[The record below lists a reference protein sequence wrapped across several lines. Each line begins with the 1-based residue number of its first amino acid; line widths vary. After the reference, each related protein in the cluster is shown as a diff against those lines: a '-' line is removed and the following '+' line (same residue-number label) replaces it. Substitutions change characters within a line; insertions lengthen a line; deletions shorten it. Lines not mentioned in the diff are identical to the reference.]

1 MDNKEPENPCFQCEF
16 YAPKSFGRGW
26 CYHKDAAFMSVV
38 SEIHTCNNFSQRD
51 WDKHLKDRDE
61 KIEAVKK
68 QLEEKDN
75 D

>member
-1 MDNKEPENPCFQCEF
+1 
-16 YAPKSFGRGW
+16 
-26 CYHKDAAFMSVV
+26 MSVV